1 MIDEAK
7 QYVDLGLPIIPVC
20 AHDHKHTTSTH
31 NERCKC
37 PGKTPMIKGWQDHSH
52 TSMADLES
60 WIRSFKSFNIGLPLG
75 DASGYCGIDVD
86 GDEGVQLLQEMSKGD
101 LPTTW
106 EYTTGAGN
114 RLIYRIPD
122 GMKTKKF
129 KQTGQGAHQECA
141 LLCTGQQTVLPPS
154 IHHTGRVYEW
164 VEAHSPW
171 DLDCAVAPKWLLDKI
186 KLEDN
191 EFSRSSFSIDLTA
204 PTTDFQFN
212 ADDEFEANTVFDD
225 FVPESNI
232 KKNVRAQGSKGRTG
246 HKIVVTD
253 ELLTQ
258 VIPEGSRDNTMTAI
272 IGHYCANR
280 DLRRLGKDFI
290 LDICLNHNDQYCK
303 PPLDEQSIRDKVDY
317 FFETETLKDAEYAS
331 KKDKPK
337 FEASKMAQAVLQY
350 LMNGGVYL
358 HFDQYSK
365 IYYYCTDDQGPWHP
379 TRNYALI
386 NKWIRDVLTS
396 SHYGD
401 IAWDKRSYVEE
412 TRTALE
418 EHFAKPFTTV
428 DDFDLGAHS
437 PELMDYVVVNNGM
450 VDWKKKKLI
459 PWNPEYKTTIAFD
472 VDYDPDAT
480 CPRFEKYL
488 ADWLPD
494 NEVRMVIQEFLGYCL
509 IPNTSYRKA
518 LYLYGQGKNGKS
530 MLLEFIQ
537 DFFGDNKA
545 NLSYDGIFT
554 RFGPAQLKDKL
565 INVCDDTNITFTK
578 ETSIAKSLIAG
589 GTISAEYKGQNL
601 FTFQNVARFI
611 YSSQETPRTSDL
623 SEAWRDRWFFVK
635 FPNKFR
641 PSHKAKIEIQT
652 ALAEER
658 SGIFNWMLEGL
669 RRLMQNDD
677 FTYSKELKETAKEY
691 QAVNDNV
698 MLFIN
703 NCCTTVRDPGIQ
715 KTGFSELYKVYEIW
729 ADNQS
734 LRPVSKRVFSKRI
747 LLSGYERKQGYIDGK
762 SGQTYYVRT
771 ADAIDINGKVNAD
784 STEILVLDTNSE
796 DYQEIA
802 FEVSIS
808 QAAR

>member
-31 NERCKC
+31 NTRCKC
-37 PGKTPMIKGWQDHSH
+37 PGKTPMIKGWQEHNH

-60 WIRSFKSFNIGLPLG
+60 WIRSFKTFNIGLPLG

-101 LPTTW
+101 LPATW
-106 EYTTGAGN
+106 EFTTGAGN

-122 GMKTKKF
+122 GMQTKKF
-129 KQTGQGAHQECA
+129 KQTGNGAHQECA

-154 IHHTGRVYEW
+154 IHHTGRVYTW
-164 VEAHSPW
+164 VESHSPW
-171 DLDCAVAPKWLLDKI
+171 DLDCAMAPKWLLDKI

-191 EFSRSSFSIDLTA
+191 AFSRSSFSIDLTS
-204 PTTDFQFN
+204 PVPSTNFEFN
-212 ADDEFEANTVFDD
+212 ADDEFEANMVFDD
-225 FVPESNI
+225 FVPDSDI
-232 KKNVRAQGSKGRTG
+232 RKNVRAQGSKGKTG

-290 LDICLNHNDQYCK
+290 LDICLKHNDQYCK
-303 PPLDEQSIRDKVDY
+303 PPLDEQAISDKVNY
-317 FFETETLKDAEYAS
+317 FFETETLKDAEYAA

-365 IYYYCTDDQGPWHP
+365 IYYYCTNDQGPWHS

-396 SHYGD
+396 AHYGD
-401 IAWDKRSYVEE
+401 PTWDKRSYVEE

-418 EHFAKPFTTV
+418 EHFAKPFITV
-428 DDFDLGAHS
+428 DDFDLGAHAS
-437 PELMDYVVVNNGM
+437 ELMNYIVVNNGM
-450 VDWKKKKLI
+450 VDWKKKKII
-459 PWNPEYKTTIAFD
+459 PWDPEYKTTIAFD

-488 ADWLPD
+488 TDWLPD
-494 NEVRMVIQEFLGYCL
+494 NEVRMVIQEYLGYCL
-509 IPNTSYRKA
+509 IPNTNYRKA

-530 MLLEFIQ
+530 MLVEFIQ
-537 DFFGDNKA
+537 DFFDNMA
-545 NLSYDGIFT
+545 ATLSYDGIFT

-565 INVCDDTNITFTK
+565 VNVFDDTNISFTK

-589 GTISAEYKGQNL
+589 GTISAEYKGQNS

-623 SEAWRDRWFFVK
+623 SEAWRDRWFFVH

-641 PSHKAKIEIQT
+641 PSNKAKMEIQN
-652 ALAEER
+652 ALTEER

-677 FTYSKELKETAKEY
+677 FTHSKALEKTAREY
-691 QAVNDNV
+691 QASNDNV
-698 MLFIN
+698 MLFVD
-703 NCCTTVRDPGIQ
+703 NCCAFVSNPIEKVSLNT
-715 KTGFSELYKVYEIW
+715 LYKVYEIW
-729 ADNQS
+729 TDNQS
-734 LRPVSKRVFSKRI
+734 LHPVSKRVFSKRI
-747 LLSGYERKQGYIDGK
+747 GLAGYERKVGYVEGR
-762 SGQTYYVRT
+762 SGQTYYE
-771 ADAIDINGKVNAD
+771 G
-784 STEILVLDTNSE
+784 LMLDENSE

-802 FEVSIS
+802 FEVSVA